1 MDVTAFNYNALA
13 NTDDGSC
20 IPTVFGCIDNTMWN
34 YNPLANTDNGSCIEF
49 YYGCTDSTAL
59 NYDDDAN
66 TDNGSCIYPVYGCN
80 DPTAINYD
88 PLVNVPDSTCEYSA
102 GCFVGDVY
110 TLPNTCFS
118 WVIDVDEYCCDVEW
132 DNTCVQLYEYCQD
145 GWSGPTDLVELR
157 NDLVTYPNPTSDYI
171 YVNKKVDLQIIN
183 MLGEVVMSKQD
194 VDVLDVSILSPGIYN
209 LIVVYKNI
217 KVNKKIIKQ

>member
-102 GCFVGDVY
+102 DCFVGDVY
-110 TLPNTCFS
+110 TLPNACFS

-145 GWSGPTDLVELR
+145 LSLIHISEPTR
-157 NDLVTYPNPTSDYI
+157 PY
-171 YVNKKVDLQIIN
+171 
-183 MLGEVVMSKQD
+183 
-194 VDVLDVSILSPGIYN
+194 
-209 LIVVYKNI
+209 
-217 KVNKKIIKQ
+217 